1 MNLASILK
9 ERSDLNAETIRL
21 DSVRFYWSK
30 NKDFK
35 IFIPELKISEGEKV
49 LLLGESGSGKTT
61 LLSLV
66 SGFLSPISGDIYLN
80 EKNINSLSARSR
92 DQYRSDNIGIIFQ
105 QFNLLPYANV
115 IDNVILPLY
124 FSKVRASKI
133 INQKETAVNLC
144 KSLRLPDTVT
154 SMQASNLSVGQQQ
167 RVAVARAL
175 IGNPSLVIADEPTSS
190 LDSDAQNIFLDL
202 MFAQIEKNN
211 SSLLMV
217 SHDISLSSYFDR
229 VIDINEIINNCVN
242 AIK

>member
-1 MNLASILK
+1 MNLPSILK
-9 ERSDLNAETIRL
+9 ERSDLNAEIIHL
-21 DSVRFYWSK
+21 DSVRFYWPK

-35 IFIPELKISEGEKV
+35 IFVPNLKISKGEKV

-61 LLSLV
+61 LISLIC
-66 SGFLSPISGDIYLN
+66 GFLAPRSGDIYLN
-80 EKNINSLSARSR
+80 EKNINNLSARSR

-115 IDNVILPLY
+115 IDNIILPLY

-133 INQKETAVNLC
+133 INQKKTAIDLC
-144 KSLRLPDTVT
+144 KLLRLPDTIT

-217 SHDISLSSYFDR
+217 SHNTSLSSHFDR
-229 VIDINEIINNCVN
+229 VIDINEILVREN
-242 AIK
+242 

>member
-133 INQKETAVNLC
+133 INQKETAINLC

-229 VIDINEIINNCVN
+229 VIDINEILVRE
-242 AIK
+242 K

>member
-105 QFNLLPYANV
+105 QFNLLPYASV
-115 IDNVILPLY
+115 IDNIILPLY

-133 INQKETAVNLC
+133 INQKETAINLC

-154 SMQASNLSVGQQQ
+154 RMQANNLSVGQQQ

-190 LDSDAQNIFLDL
+190 LDYDAQNIFLDL
-202 MFAQIEKNN
+202 MFSQIEKNN

-217 SHDISLSSYFDR
+217 SHDTSLSSYFDR
-229 VIDINEIINNCVN
+229 VIDINEILVRE
-242 AIK
+242 K

>member
-35 IFIPELKISEGEKV
+35 IFIPELKISQGEKV

-115 IDNVILPLY
+115 IDNIILPLY

-154 SMQASNLSVGQQQ
+154 DMQANNLSVGQQQ

-211 SSLLMV
+211 STLLMV
-217 SHDISLSSYFDR
+217 SHDTSLSSYFDR
-229 VIDINEIINNCVN
+229 VIDINEILVRER
-242 AIK
+242 

>member
-105 QFNLLPYANV
+105 QFNLLPYASV
-115 IDNVILPLY
+115 IDNIILPLY

-133 INQKETAVNLC
+133 INQKETAINLC
-144 KSLRLPDTVT
+144 KSLRLPNTVT
-154 SMQASNLSVGQQQ
+154 RMQANNLSVGQQQ

-202 MFAQIEKNN
+202 MFSQIEKNN

-217 SHDISLSSYFDR
+217 SHDTSLSSYFDR
-229 VIDINEIINNCVN
+229 VIDINEILVRE
-242 AIK
+242 K